1 MVMPSLSSVLFNCG
15 LLACAQLACAAQFSG
30 PTEVKKYLAE
40 NEYTL
45 LACRSNCN
53 SQSGDYYFANTRFS
67 CCGKTD

>member
-40 NEYTL
+40 NEHTL
-45 LACRSNCN
+45 LACRSNCIA
-53 SQSGDYYFANTRFS
+53 QSYDHDFTNIQFS